1 MNFNSHSFIIPGRV
15 LFEQGGLAKLSGE
28 LKAKGLNKVLLAS
41 DRGLE
46 AVGMVKRLEGL
57 LSSGGVEYVTYL
69 DIEANPSTETVDK
82 GVQLYKENALEAIVC
97 LGGGSPMD
105 TAKAIAVLVTGGG
118 KIQDY
123 EGGHKVK
130 GPVAPIIAIPTTAG
144 TGSEVTPFAVIT
156 DKSKNYKLT
165 VFSYAII
172 PELAILDPELIT
184 TLPPTVAAPTGLDA
198 LTHAVEAYIS
208 QAAYPFSDAMAEK
221 AMELIGKYIRTFVA
235 NRANLEAASGMLLGS
250 MFAGIAFSWARLGNV
265 HAMAHPLGGF
275 FNIPHGVANAV
286 LLPVVLEY
294 NALADHG
301 KYAKIFNYIKDNKLI
316 NGFTPNVL
324 VNEIRQLSNELGI
337 PKNLTELGVS
347 RETIHDMAIDAMKS
361 GNIMVNPRQSTLA
374 DIEEL
379 YLRVL

>member
-156 DKSKNYKLT
+156 DKSKTISLL
-165 VFSYAII
+165 S
-172 PELAILDPELIT
+172 LAM
-184 TLPPTVAAPTGLDA
+184 
-198 LTHAVEAYIS
+198 
-208 QAAYPFSDAMAEK
+208 Q
-221 AMELIGKYIRTFVA
+221 
-235 NRANLEAASGMLLGS
+235 
-250 MFAGIAFSWARLGNV
+250 
-265 HAMAHPLGGF
+265 
-275 FNIPHGVANAV
+275 
-286 LLPVVLEY
+286 
-294 NALADHG
+294 
-301 KYAKIFNYIKDNKLI
+301 
-316 NGFTPNVL
+316 
-324 VNEIRQLSNELGI
+324 
-337 PKNLTELGVS
+337 
-347 RETIHDMAIDAMKS
+347 
-361 GNIMVNPRQSTLA
+361 
-374 DIEEL
+374 
-379 YLRVL
+379 

>member
-1 MNFNSHSFIIPGRV
+1 
-15 LFEQGGLAKLSGE
+15 
-28 LKAKGLNKVLLAS
+28 
-41 DRGLE
+41 
-46 AVGMVKRLEGL
+46 
-57 LSSGGVEYVTYL
+57 
-69 DIEANPSTETVDK
+69 
-82 GVQLYKENALEAIVC
+82 
-97 LGGGSPMD
+97 
-105 TAKAIAVLVTGGG
+105 
-118 KIQDY
+118 
-123 EGGHKVK
+123 
-130 GPVAPIIAIPTTAG
+130 
-144 TGSEVTPFAVIT
+144 
-156 DKSKNYKLT
+156 
-165 VFSYAII
+165 
-172 PELAILDPELIT
+172 
-184 TLPPTVAAPTGLDA
+184 
-198 LTHAVEAYIS
+198 
-208 QAAYPFSDAMAEK
+208 
-221 AMELIGKYIRTFVA
+221 MELIGKYIRTFVA